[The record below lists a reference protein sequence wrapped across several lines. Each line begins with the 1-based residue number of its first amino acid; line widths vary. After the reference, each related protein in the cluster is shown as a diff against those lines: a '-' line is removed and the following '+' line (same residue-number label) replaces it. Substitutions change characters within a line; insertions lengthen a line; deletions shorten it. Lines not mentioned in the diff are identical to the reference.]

1 MSNRKDL
8 QRCKP
13 SKNVEDLVIAISQ
26 FYFHSS

>member
-13 SKNVEDLVIAISQ
+13 SKNVEHLVLAISQ
-26 FYFHSS
+26 LYYHSS